1 MNDSSLRDLNKAL
14 GRMIV
19 SSSLGDFHDLVED
32 GLIEFE
38 QLTNPPPDNPST
50 STSSSLEII
59 DDYEEDQFFDCAEKF
74 SNERN
79 LDASVIEEYV
89 KEKTIRDRVES
100 LIQTSNKY
108 FDLKFLINTLYESH
122 RPGKTIKVLFS
133 IGIVQ
138 MTLTSIWYN
147 PIISAGFAA
156 YLGYVYIQ
164 DSAKP
169 ELNFQNTKTTLGA
182 GALLFNNISP
192 FIFDPADSP
201 FLFMTYLYF
210 SVSAW
215 SVLTSSL
222 EKTKLLSKITYLTG
236 ANAFAIESP
245 FVYLGALTLLQKGYL
260 DDIIQKNLPTIV
272 VSNFLPKIKTTAHQA
287 TIDYLVTVSD
297 ILQNSFK
304 TAIYLPCEIAKNIL
318 ESRKITKEF
327 VSVSK
332 S

>member
-1 MNDSSLRDLNKAL
+1 LNDSSLKNLNEAL
-14 GRMIV
+14 GGMIESFSV
-19 SSSLGDFHDLVED
+19 GDFQKLEED
-32 GLIEFE
+32 GISEFE

-50 STSSSLEII
+50 STSSVLEII
-59 DDYEEDQFFDCAEKF
+59 DDYEEDKFFDC
-74 SNERN
+74 NEDTNDKKN
-79 LDASVIEEYV
+79 LDASVIDKYI
-89 KEKTIRDRVES
+89 KEKTLRDRIDS
-100 LIQTSNKY
+100 LIQTSHKY
-108 FDLKFLINTLYESH
+108 CDLKFLINTLYESH
-122 RPGKTIKVLFS
+122 RPGKTIKTVFS

-147 PIISAGFAA
+147 PILAAGFAT
-156 YLGYVYIQ
+156 YLSYVYIQ

-169 ELNFQNTKTTLGA
+169 ELKFQNAKAALGA
-182 GALLFNNISP
+182 SALLFNNISP
-192 FIFDPADSP
+192 FIFDPAQSP

-272 VSNFLPKIKTTAHQA
+272 VSNFLPTIKANARQA
-287 TIDYLVTVSD
+287 AIDYLVTVSD
-297 ILQNSFK
+297 ILQDSFK
-304 TAIYLPCEIAKNIL
+304 TVTYLPYEIATNIL
-318 ESRKITKEF
+318 ESRKIAKEF
-327 VSVSK
+327 VNMSK

>member
-1 MNDSSLRDLNKAL
+1 MNDSNLRDLNTAL

-19 SSSLGDFHDLVED
+19 SSSLGDFHALDDD
-32 GLIEFE
+32 GITEFE
-38 QLTNPPPDNPST
+38 QLTNPTPVNPST
-50 STSSSLEII
+50 STSSVLEII
-59 DDYEEDQFFDCAEKF
+59 DDYEEDKFFDCEDF
-74 SNERN
+74 
-79 LDASVIEEYV
+79 DIEHLVAGTDTRIIDEYI
-89 KEKTIRDRVES
+89 KEKTLRDRIES
-100 LIQTSNKY
+100 IVKTSQKY

-122 RPGKTIKVLFS
+122 RPGKTIKTIFS
-133 IGIVQ
+133 VGIVQ

-147 PIISAGFAA
+147 PILAAGFAA

-192 FIFDPADSP
+192 FVFDPAQSP

-245 FVYLGALTLLQKGYL
+245 FVYLGALNLLQKGYL

-297 ILQNSFK
+297 ILQDSFK
-304 TAIYLPCEIAKNIL
+304 TVIYLPYEIAKNIL
-318 ESRKITKEF
+318 ESKKIAREF
-327 VSVSK
+327 ISIK
-332 S
+332 

>member
-1 MNDSSLRDLNKAL
+1 MNDSSLKNLNKAL
-14 GRMIV
+14 GVMIE
-19 SSSLGDFHDLVED
+19 SSSVGDFQKLEED
-32 GLIEFE
+32 GLSEFE
-38 QLTNPPPDNPST
+38 QLSNPPPDKPLTN
-50 STSSSLEII
+50 TSSELKII
-59 DDYEEDQFFDCAEKF
+59 DDYEEEQFFDCDEKF

-79 LDASVIEEYV
+79 LDSSVIEEYV
-89 KEKTIRDRVES
+89 KEKTLRDRVES

-108 FDLKFLINTLYESH
+108 CDLKFFINTLYESC
-122 RPGKTIKVLFS
+122 RPGKTIKAIFS
-133 IGIVQ
+133 FGIVQ

-147 PIISAGFAA
+147 PILAASFAT
-156 YLGYVYIQ
+156 YLCYVCIQ
-164 DSAKP
+164 DAAKP
-169 ELNFQNTKTTLGA
+169 ELQLKNTKATLGA

-192 FIFDPADSP
+192 FIFDPAQSP

-245 FVYLGALTLLQKGYL
+245 FVYLGALTLLQKGDL

-272 VSNFLPKIKTTAHQA
+272 VSNFLPTIKNNARQA
-287 TIDYLVTVSD
+287 SIDYLVTVSD
-297 ILQNSFK
+297 ILQDSFK
-304 TAIYLPCEIAKNIL
+304 TVIYLPYEIATSIL
-318 ESRKITKEF
+318 ESRKIAKEF